1 MGKVAQNIVSKKVEE
16 GTVAIFWLGQAGFV
30 FKTAQGKIIYVDPYL
45 TDSVEGVAGFKRLT
59 PSVIEP
65 GEVRADWVVITH
77 LHPDHLDIDAV
88 PEIAKRGKT
97 RFIGPPECMG
107 RCHELGV
114 TRDRSVGVVQGD
126 ERDLDGVR
134 LLAVYADHGDLAP
147 EAVGVMLDFDF
158 TSVYITGDTSY
169 SPQKMDKV
177 FSMKPEVI
185 IPVINGRFGNLN
197 PQEAALLTRDVHA
210 KVAIPCHFWTFA
222 EHNGD
227 PLSFV
232 EACRKEAPQVK
243 AVLIKQGGCYIY
255 GK

>member
-1 MGKVAQNIVSKKVEE
+1 MGKVAQNITCKRVRE
-16 GTVAIFWLGQAGFV
+16 GTIAIFWLGQAGFV

-88 PEIAKRGKT
+88 PEIAKKGKA
-97 RFIGPPECMG
+97 RFIGPPECMEKC
-107 RCHELGV
+107 RELGASEDCLV
-114 TRDRSVGVVQGD
+114 DVVAGD
-126 ERDLDGVR
+126 ERDLDGVH

-147 EAVGVMLDFDF
+147 EAIGVVLDFDF
-158 TSVYITGDTSY
+158 ASVYITGDTSY
-169 SPQKMDKV
+169 SPEEMDKV

-197 PQEAALLTRDVHA
+197 PKEAALLTRNVCA

-227 PLSFV
+227 PLAFL
-232 EACRKEAPQVK
+232 EACKRETPEVK
-243 AVLIKQGGCYIY
+243 VVLMKQGECYIC
-255 GK
+255 GA

>member
-1 MGKVAQNIVSKKVEE
+1 MGKVAQNIAGKKVEE

-30 FKTAQGKIIYVDPYL
+30 FKTAQGKIIYIDPYL

-88 PEIAKRGKT
+88 PEIAKKGKA
-97 RFIGPPECMG
+97 RFIGPPECMEKC
-107 RCHELGV
+107 RELGV
-114 TRDRSVGVVQGD
+114 SEDCLVGVVAGD

-147 EAVGVMLDFDF
+147 EAIGVVFDFDF
-158 TSVYITGDTSY
+158 ASVYITGDTSY
-169 SPQKMDKV
+169 SPEEMDKV

-227 PLSFV
+227 PLAFL
-232 EACRKEAPQVK
+232 EACKRETPEAKV
-243 AVLIKQGGCYIY
+243 VLMKQGECYLC
-255 GK
+255 GA

>member
-77 LHPDHLDIDAV
+77 HHPDHLDIDAV
-88 PEIAKRGKT
+88 PEIAKKGKA
-97 RFIGPPECMG
+97 RFIGPPECMEKC
-107 RCHELGV
+107 RELGV
-114 TRDRSVGVVQGD
+114 SEDCLVGVVAGD
-126 ERDLDGVR
+126 ERDLDGVH

-147 EAVGVMLDFDF
+147 EAIGVVLDFDF
-158 TSVYITGDTSY
+158 ASVYITGDTAY
-169 SPQKMDKV
+169 SPEEMDKV

-197 PQEAALLTRDVHA
+197 PKEAALLTRNVCA
-210 KVAIPCHFWTFA
+210 KVTIPCHFWTFA

-227 PLSFV
+227 PLAFL
-232 EACRKEAPQVK
+232 EACKRETPEGKV
-243 AVLIKQGGCYIY
+243 VLIKQGGCYIY